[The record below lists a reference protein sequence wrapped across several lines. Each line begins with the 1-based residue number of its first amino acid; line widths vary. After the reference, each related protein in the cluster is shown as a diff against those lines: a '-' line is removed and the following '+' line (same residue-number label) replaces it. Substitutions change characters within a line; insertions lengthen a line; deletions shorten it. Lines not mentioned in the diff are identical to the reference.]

1 MYDRAVLEP
10 RREALSTHLRCAR
23 ALLPHGW
30 ARDVHLEVAGDG
42 TLASVRPG
50 HEPPAGTPAE
60 DVGVCLPGVPNLHSH
75 AFQRAM
81 AGLAERGS
89 AVGDSFWGW
98 RRRMYDFLARLGPED
113 VEAVATWLQ
122 VEMLEAGYTSV
133 GEFHYLHH
141 AADGRPYDDPAEMSR
156 RIVRAARRTGIGL
169 THLPVLYMTGDFG
182 GAPPEEGQRRFVHD
196 VGSFLRLLETVSADL
211 ADDPDRRAGLALHSL
226 RAVPPE
232 AIGASVEAAD
242 RLDAGAPVHIH
253 VAEQRREVEACLA
266 WSGARPVA
274 WLIDHAPVNGRWC
287 LIHATHM
294 EDVEVERAARSG
306 AVAGL
311 CPTTEANLGDGLFE
325 LEGWMGAGGSLGV
338 GSDSH
343 VSVSPVEELR
353 WLEYGQRLRSG
364 ARNVAAGREDR
375 STGRILLEAAVTG
388 GERALR
394 RGAGGLAPGRRA
406 DLVVLDD
413 GHPAMAGREEDDL
426 LDAWIFATTAP
437 AVRHVMVGGRWV
449 VRDGRHPGR
458 DAAARAYREVVRR
471 LV

>member
-1 MYDRAVLEP
+1 MYDSAVLEP
-10 RREALSTHLRCAR
+10 RRGALTTHLRCAR
-23 ALLPHGW
+23 ALLPGGW
-30 ARDVHLEVAGDG
+30 ARDVHLEIGDDG
-42 TLASVRPG
+42 TLVLVRPG
-50 HEPPAGTPAE
+50 HAPPGGTPTE
-60 DVGVCLPGVPNLHSH
+60 DVGVCVPGVPNLHSH

-81 AGLAERGS
+81 AGLAEGGS
-89 AVGDSFWGW
+89 AEGDSFWGW
-98 RRRMYDFLARLGPED
+98 RRRMYHFLARLGPED
-113 VEAVATWLQ
+113 VETVATWLQ

-141 AADGRPYDDPAEMSR
+141 APDGRPYDDPADMSR
-156 RIVRAARRTGIGL
+156 RIVRAARHTGIGL

-182 GAPPEEGQRRFVHD
+182 GAPPEEGQRRFVND
-196 VGSFLRLLETVSADL
+196 VGSLVRLLETVSADL
-211 ADDPDRRAGLALHSL
+211 VDDPDRRTGLALHSL

-232 AIGASVEAAD
+232 AIGAAVRAAD
-242 RLDAGAPVHIH
+242 RLDAAAPIHIH

-274 WLIDHAPVNGRWC
+274 WLLDHAPVDERWC
-287 LIHATHM
+287 LAHATHLD
-294 EDVEVERAARSG
+294 EAEVERAARTG

-325 LEGWMGAGGSLGV
+325 LEGWMEAGGSLGV

-353 WLEYGQRLRSG
+353 WLEYGQRLRTG
-364 ARNVAAGREDR
+364 ARNVAAGPDER
-375 STGRILLEAAVTG
+375 STGRVLLEAAVMG

-413 GHPAMAGREEDDL
+413 RHPAMAEREEDDL
-426 LDAWIFATTAP
+426 LDAWIFASTTSV
-437 AVRHVMVGGRWV
+437 VRHVMVGGRWV

-458 DAAARAYREVVRR
+458 EAAARAYRKALER
-471 LV
+471 LA